1 MTVSVATAGP
11 YYSTGEIKF
20 SDLRRDFRAQQP
32 RTSSGGSE
40 TTDPSQDSGAI
51 SAVELLRKTST
62 TDTNPIVPDSTENA
76 SIGSST
82 NWKLSQFRNSVKY
95 YYISQS
101 GTNTN
106 LDIDAQSWNSNLGKN
121 IVKLMFIDGTCGSN
135 DASSPAASFDA
146 TAYNLTIDVSGSIL
160 GAGGRGGGTAGA
172 PSISGENGGDALSVT
187 SSGGNNV
194 VVKVKSGAKIYGGGG
209 GGERGYNGS
218 QGSAATC
225 VKSEQFRSDCQQ
237 GSNSCPDGWSNTSS
251 WQQCCRP
258 QRGCAANHWYKI
270 CEYKY
275 TTSTPSAGYSGVGGL
290 GRGYNNQTGSLEGG
304 KGGGANCPSCDGGY
318 SQQGG
323 SCSTAGGDG
332 ALGGDWSKPGDITSN
347 SGSGGAAGRAIT
359 GSTYSVTGTLIGT
372 IKGTFNQP

>member
-82 NWKLSQFRNSVKY
+82 NWKLSQFRNSIKY

-135 DASSPAASFDA
+135 DAAAAAVGLDV
-146 TAYNLTIDVSGSIL
+146 TTYNLTIKVNGYIL
-160 GAGGRGGGTAGA
+160 GAGGKGGGTTGA
-172 PSISGENGGDALSVT
+172 PSISGQKGGDALSIQ
-187 SSGGNNV
+187 SPSGNNIV
-194 VVKVKSGAKIYGGGG
+194 VGVSTGARIWGGGG
-209 GGERGYNGS
+209 GGEKGYNGS

-225 VKSEQFRSDCQQ
+225 VKSEQFKSGCQQ
-237 GSNSCPDGWSNTSS
+237 GAISCPGGWSQTAS
-251 WQQCCRP
+251 WEQCCEEK
-258 QRGCAANHWYKI
+258 RGCNANYWYRI
-270 CEYKY
+270 CELKY
-275 TTSTPSAGYSGVGGL
+275 TTGTPPAGYGGVGGL
-290 GRGYNNQTGSLEGG
+290 GRGYNNQAGSLSGG
-304 KGGGANCPSCDGGY
+304 AGGGAQCPSCAGGY

-323 SCSTAGGDG
+323 SCSTNGGYG
-332 ALGGDWSKPGDITSN
+332 ANGGAWSKSGGNTSN
-347 SGSGGAAGRAIT
+347 SGNGGAAGRAIT
-359 GSTYSVTGTLIGT
+359 GSIYSVTGTLNTDT
-372 IKGTFNQP
+372 IKGTYT